1 MDWQNQL
8 ITVYLTTCDFFSQL
22 SPHTFLKISPNA
34 NSLFSDEETITI
46 YVFGILND
54 LKNVKSIF
62 NFTKKFLSHWF
73 PLLPSYE
80 GYLSRLNALNM
91 LFPELTN
98 FLLKKDKF
106 NTTIH
111 SSINITLVDSLPIM
125 LTKASRAYKC
135 NHANDI
141 SSVGYC
147 SSKETYYYGLKLHL
161 IATYKNQK
169 LATPKIVK
177 ITKASTHD
185 LTAVKQ
191 DLLTQK
197 HTKIFADK
205 AYIDKKT
212 KHNLEM
218 IGSELHTPIKLS
230 KLKKDLSHDEKVY
243 SKIVSS
249 FRQSI
254 EILFNWLIETSGIQI
269 ASKVRSTKGLM
280 VHVFGRFSACLF
292 KYMFIF

>member
-34 NSLFSDEETITI
+34 NSLFSKEETITI

-135 NHANDI
+135 KTANDI

-191 DLLTQK
+191 DLLSQK